1 MLALIQLFILQR
13 SLVDIDTRVNV
24 ENAYKTRWVWYHT
37 ILCLNLFLTNILL
50 ICLLTLISLKM

>member
-1 MLALIQLFILQR
+1 MLALIQLFISQR
-13 SLVDIDTRVNV
+13 LLVDTDTRVNI